1 LGKKNDPDPSPEE
14 KTVVEPPKPNAK
26 PKPINVTF
34 WKQGFQ
40 VNNGPL
46 FKETEPNYQKYL
58 DDMLD
63 KFIY

>member
-1 LGKKNDPDPSPEE
+1 
-14 KTVVEPPKPNAK
+14 
-26 PKPINVTF
+26 
-34 WKQGFQ
+34 

-63 KFIY
+63 KFIYWFIVRY